1 MSYDKFSMHDK
12 YLDYQVKVDVYLL
25 KESMCLAQ
33 YMFEFIQL
41 QNACHEGF
49 IICIAVFH
57 FTFKLLKLSLKSQN
71 QVRM

>member
-1 MSYDKFSMHDK
+1 MSYDKCSMHDK

-25 KESMCLAQ
+25 KESRCLAQ

-57 FTFKLLKLSLKSQN
+57 FTFKLLKLSLKRQS